1 VFFFLESI
9 KDEIKS
15 PKMGET
21 SREKDSGVEKI
32 SILNRKAT
40 N

>member
-1 VFFFLESI
+1 LVPYSI

-21 SREKDSGVEKI
+21 SREKETGVEKNLHFKQK
-32 SILNRKAT
+32 SN
-40 N
+40 